1 MLPKSDGRLLLS
13 MLMKSD
19 GGLLMLLQILGPV
32 EARSARGH
40 VIQLR
45 PREKAVLGHLLLHA
59 GQPCTADVLIQDVW
73 GDDLPADP
81 HNTLR
86 LVISRIRRAFKP
98 ETIIT
103 TMSSGAYRADPAPGA
118 LDMQVFEALLAS
130 ASEAE
135 GKGKHDRAAHLLEQA
150 LARWPHPQAGFPSVP
165 DSLAVREKTE
175 RLLEQRRAAEIRLT
189 DLHLALGRYEA
200 TLPGLRARCVA
211 DPGSE
216 RTWSQ
221 LMLALFM
228 SGRRA
233 EALDA
238 YQQASLVLDKEYG
251 THPGIELKTML
262 ARVRDGVEIA
272 AIPLTRPVARH
283 RA

>member
-1 MLPKSDGRLLLS
+1 
-13 MLMKSD
+13 
-19 GGLLMLLQILGPV
+19 MLLQVLGPV

-40 VIQLR
+40 VIRLR
-45 PREKAVLGHLLLHA
+45 PREKAVLGYLLLHA
-59 GQPCTADVLIQDVW
+59 GQPCSADTLIQDVW

-81 HNTLR
+81 CNTLR
-86 LVISRIRRAFKP
+86 LVISRIRHALKP

-103 TMSSGAYRADPAPGA
+103 TIGSGTYQADPAPA
-118 LDMQVFEALLAS
+118 VLDKHVFEALLAD

-135 GKGKHDRAAHLLEQA
+135 GNGQHHRAAHLLEQA

-165 DSLAVREKTE
+165 DSLGVRGKTE

-189 DLHLALGRYEA
+189 DLHLALGRHEA

-228 SGRRA
+228 SGRRG

-238 YQQASLVLDKEYG
+238 YEQASQVLDKEYG
-251 THPGIELKTML
+251 THPGIELKAML
-262 ARVRDGVEIA
+262 ARVLDGVEMA
-272 AIPLTRPVARH
+272 SASRRNRRYTDRSGSRPCPRSPRGRH
-283 RA
+283 ADGSRRAV

>member
-1 MLPKSDGRLLLS
+1 
-13 MLMKSD
+13 
-19 GGLLMLLQILGPV
+19 MLLQVLGPV
-32 EARSARGH
+32 EARSARGQ
-40 VIQLR
+40 VIRLR
-45 PREKAVLGHLLLHA
+45 PREKAVLGYLVLHA
-59 GQPCTADVLIQDVW
+59 GQPCSADVLIQDVW

-81 HNTLR
+81 GNTLR
-86 LVISRIRRAFKP
+86 LVISRIRQAFKP

-103 TMSSGAYRADPAPGA
+103 TIGSGAYQADPAPGV

-135 GKGKHDRAAHLLEQA
+135 DKRDRERTADLLEQA
-150 LARWPHPQAGFPSVP
+150 LACWPHPQAGFPSVP
-165 DSLAVREKTE
+165 DSLGVREKTE
-175 RLLEQRRAAEIRLT
+175 RLVEQRRAAEIRLT
-189 DLHLALGRYEA
+189 DLHLALGRHEA

-228 SGRRA
+228 SGRRD

-238 YQQASLVLDKEYG
+238 YEQASQVLDKEYG
-251 THPGIELKTML
+251 THPGMELKTML
-262 ARVRDGVEIA
+262 ARVRDGVEA
-272 AIPLTRPVARH
+272 QLSRSPGP
-283 RA
+283 